1 MVLNTKIIDEN
12 QLIKLWNR
20 ANFKVTVDGGTN
32 RWFEIVKKN
41 PNIEDKSVP
50 DMISGDLDSVSKD
63 VLEHYK
69 SKCEIV
75 ETPDQDFTDFTK
87 AVRIV
92 ASKQIKVDYI
102 VAFSEHSGRLDQ
114 IFGNLETLYEVQD
127 IGVPV
132 VIVSSHSIEW
142 LLNPG
147 EHTIHL
153 PQPHQGL
160 HCGLIPLGQSC
171 TNISTQ
177 GLKWNLNPQD
187 VLAFG
192 KLVSTSN
199 RFEKDAKKVTIKIE
213 THLLFTMEVV
223 PTET

>member
-50 DMISGDLDSVSKD
+50 DLISGDLDSVSKD

-147 EHTIHL
+147 EHTVHL

-187 VLAFG
+187 ILAFG

-199 RFEKDAKKVTIKIE
+199 RFEKDAKKVTIKTE